1 MSMGTRRKAR
11 ELAMQA
17 LFFMDLRKDF
27 SEESFARFCT
37 NFAPKP
43 DVRPFFLRL
52 VHGVLRS
59 QAQLDPLIERFSEN
73 WSLGR
78 MSGVDRNIMRIAVYE
93 MLCCEDIPAKVS
105 INEAVD
111 IGKKFGTEE
120 SGAFINGIVDGIRVA
135 VEKGEVSLP
144 CSEAESEQ
152 MTAEDSAEE
161 AFTPDSQPVHVNEE
175 EVLSSPQPT
184 RSKATKKAP
193 PASRRFIK
201 RKKREPLPSEE
212 QDDH

>member
-1 MSMGTRRKAR
+1 MGTRRKAR

-17 LFFMDLRKDF
+17 LFYMDTRRDF
-27 SEESFARFCT
+27 SEETFGRFCD

-59 QAQLDPLIERFSEN
+59 QTELDPLIERFSEN

-78 MSGVDRNIMRIAVYE
+78 MSGVDRNVMRIAVYE
-93 MLCCEDIPAKVS
+93 MVCCRDIPAKVS

-120 SGAFINGIVDGIRVA
+120 SGAFINGIVDSIRAA
-135 VEKGEVSLP
+135 VEAGELQLP
-144 CSEAESEQ
+144 CGDPE
-152 MTAEDSAEE
+152 
-161 AFTPDSQPVHVNEE
+161 
-175 EVLSSPQPT
+175 
-184 RSKATKKAP
+184 AP
-193 PASRRFIK
+193 PALEVEEEEGPGPAVESAMEDGVKQPPTPAPGRSRARKTAAKGSRLVLK
-201 RKKREPLPSEE
+201 RKKKEQPPLEE
-212 QDDH
+212 

>member
-1 MSMGTRRKAR
+1 VIMGIRRKAR

-17 LFFMDLRKDF
+17 LFFMDMRKDF
-27 SEESFARFCT
+27 SEEAFDRFCT

-59 QAQLDPLIERFSEN
+59 QTDLDPLIERFSEN

-93 MLCCEDIPAKVS
+93 MMCCADIPAKVS

-120 SGAFINGIVDGIRVA
+120 SGAFINGIVDSIRVA
-135 VEKGEVSLP
+135 VEKGEVGLP
-144 CSEAESEQ
+144 CGEPEPEPEQ
-152 MTAEDSAEE
+152 MTVEDSEEE
-161 AFTPDSQPVHVNEE
+161 ALNPADKNRVGKGEKGHSTPR
-175 EVLSSPQPT
+175 PT
-184 RSKATKKAP
+184 RSREKRNVP
-193 PASRRFIK
+193 QNSRRYIR
-201 RKKREPLPSEE
+201 RKKREQLPSEG
-212 QDDH
+212 